1 MKLVKKFNKKNL
13 KKQLKREILDKIQE
27 KWKKVKIF
35 YVPDDFKNGQK
46 LTIDLGNNEKAPINY
61 PPETKPGD
69 RLELKLEDF
78 ESKGLLVYPNLEDD
92 YCSHVEKS
100 FDLDVIRNS
109 DWIIISKMK
118 NTSTC
123 VIVSAIPKMKLVIF
137 QAIYSKNKTTL
148 LMPLPNFAVMI

>member
-1 MKLVKKFNKKNL
+1 MKLVKKLNKKNL
-13 KKQLKREILDKIQE
+13 QKQLKREILDKIQE

-78 ESKGLLVYPNLEDD
+78 AVNILNNSQPFSQFLRNEAKNILKTFKTKLSKKKDGKLKIKEDP
-92 YCSHVEKS
+92 
-100 FDLDVIRNS
+100 
-109 DWIIISKMK
+109 SK
-118 NTSTC
+118 
-123 VIVSAIPKMKLVIF
+123 
-137 QAIYSKNKTTL
+137 
-148 LMPLPNFAVMI
+148 